1 MKTLLTKDQLH
12 AGVVRMAG
20 AITACYES
28 RPLTVVGVLT
38 GSVVV
43 VADLIRLIDLP
54 VRVGMIAASSYR
66 GTATTPGQLVINDE
80 LMLDIAGRDVLLVD
94 DIFDTGHTLVEVM
107 EKMRSYGPASLR
119 TAVLLKKKGRQ
130 EVDYK
135 PDFVGFEIPNEFVVG
150 YGLDY
155 ADMFRNLP
163 DLAVLEPAE
172 LQVPAAASESRVRH

>member
-12 AGVVRMAG
+12 EGVVRMAG
-20 AITACYES
+20 AISACYEG
-28 RPLTVVGVLT
+28 RPLTVIGVLT

-66 GTATTPGQLVINDE
+66 GETTTPGRLVINDE
-80 LMLDIAGRDVLLVD
+80 LSLDIAGRDVLLVD
-94 DIFDTGHTLVEVM
+94 DIFDTGHTLVEVT

-130 EVDYK
+130 EVDYE
-135 PDFVGFEIPNEFVVG
+135 PDFVAFEIPNEFVVG
-150 YGLDY
+150 YGLDF
-155 ADMFRNLP
+155 ADMYRNLP
-163 DLAVLEPAE
+163 DLAVVE
-172 LQVPAAASESRVRH
+172 AADMKSEQAARLRIKS